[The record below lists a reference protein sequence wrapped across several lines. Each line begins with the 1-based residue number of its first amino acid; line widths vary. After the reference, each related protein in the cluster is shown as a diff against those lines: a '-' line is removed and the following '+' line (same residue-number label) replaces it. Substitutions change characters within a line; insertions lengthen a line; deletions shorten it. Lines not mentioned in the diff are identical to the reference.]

1 MVIQAKLTRNRNET
15 FAAETAAHPL
25 LVLPKRSDKA
35 SVDMQQQQLQ
45 LWTDSGN
52 CSSGQFAVIANCV
65 NTKANKTL
73 SSSPNDHQ
81 CQLRRLGTKELS
93 NKLAKIGTK
102 VLPGA
107 VSRSV
112 PLCTEYSRSY
122 IMCAGRLGTCAQD
135 NCIKGKAAFGLL
147 WRGAGAK
154 FSLSLCVDIGVAP
167 AKAQKKSQKTVY
179 QFDADAGAQVG
190 HSNCFRW
197 PSQARPGQARSG
209 CGCGSIELSAAANY
223 VSL

>member
-35 SVDMQQQQLQ
+35 SVAMQQQQQLQ
-45 LWTDSGN
+45 LWTDSSN

-73 SSSPNDHQ
+73 SSSPKDQ

-93 NKLAKIGTK
+93 NKLAKMGTK
-102 VLPGA
+102 LLPGA

-112 PLCTEYSRSY
+112 PLCTECSRSY
-122 IMCAGRLGTCAQD
+122 IMCDGRLGTWAQD

-147 WRGAGAK
+147 
-154 FSLSLCVDIGVAP
+154 
-167 AKAQKKSQKTVY
+167 
-179 QFDADAGAQVG
+179 
-190 HSNCFRW
+190 
-197 PSQARPGQARSG
+197 
-209 CGCGSIELSAAANY
+209 
-223 VSL
+223 

>member
-35 SVDMQQQQLQ
+35 SVDMQQQQQQRQQLQ
-45 LWTDSGN
+45 LWTDSSN
-52 CSSGQFAVIANCV
+52 CSSVQFAVIANCV

-73 SSSPNDHQ
+73 SSSPNDQ

-102 VLPGA
+102 LVPGA

-112 PLCTEYSRSY
+112 PLCTECSRSY
-122 IMCAGRLGTCAQD
+122 IMCAGRLGTWAQD

-147 WRGAGAK
+147 
-154 FSLSLCVDIGVAP
+154 
-167 AKAQKKSQKTVY
+167 
-179 QFDADAGAQVG
+179 
-190 HSNCFRW
+190 
-197 PSQARPGQARSG
+197 
-209 CGCGSIELSAAANY
+209 
-223 VSL
+223 